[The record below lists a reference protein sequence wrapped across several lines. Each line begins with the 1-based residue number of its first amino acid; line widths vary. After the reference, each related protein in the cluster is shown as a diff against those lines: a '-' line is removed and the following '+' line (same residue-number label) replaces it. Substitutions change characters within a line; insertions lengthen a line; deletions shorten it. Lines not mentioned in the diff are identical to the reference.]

1 MLISSQQ
8 ERERVT
14 KEQEMTEQQDGLE
27 NAVRAAM
34 RFSAHLKEQ
43 VADTQAGVIVEMAQL
58 VTRCFEQGG
67 KLLLCGNGGSAADAQ
82 HLATELSIRFRKSV
96 QRRALPAIALNAD
109 TTALTAGANDLGYDA
124 VFSRLLEAYGA
135 PGDVVLGISTSG
147 NSLSVVNAL
156 SYARE
161 HGMQTIAFL
170 GGDGG
175 SIRSLADLSLIVP
188 YAEAADR
195 VQECHIS
202 AGHCM
207 IDCIER
213 LMGFCPESQ

>member
-1 MLISSQQ
+1 MM
-8 ERERVT
+8 E
-14 KEQEMTEQQDGLE
+14 KKDGLE
-27 NAVRAAM
+27 HTVRAAM

-43 VADTQAGVIVEMAQL
+43 VAETQAGVIVEMAQAAA
-58 VTRCFEQGG
+58 RCFEHGG

-124 VFSRLLEAYGA
+124 VFGRLLEAYGA

-147 NSLSVVNAL
+147 NSMSVANAL
-156 SYARE
+156 SYARD
-161 HGMQTIAFL
+161 HGMQTMALL

-175 SIRSLADLSLIVP
+175 CIRPLADLALIVP
-188 YAEAADR
+188 YADAADR
-195 VQECHIS
+195 VQECHIA

-213 LMGFCPESQ
+213 LMGFCSDSQ